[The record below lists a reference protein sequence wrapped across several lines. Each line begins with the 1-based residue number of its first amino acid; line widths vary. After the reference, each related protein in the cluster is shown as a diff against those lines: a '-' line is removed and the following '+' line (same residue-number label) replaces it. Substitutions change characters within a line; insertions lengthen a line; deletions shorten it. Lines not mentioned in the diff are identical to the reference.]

1 MNEDDTREIKGHIEH
16 WGDLFYGRVKVVTA
30 EKLDAL
36 ALQIGVLWK
45 HLARQRSRAA

>member
-1 MNEDDTREIKGHIEH
+1 MNEDDTREIKGYIEH